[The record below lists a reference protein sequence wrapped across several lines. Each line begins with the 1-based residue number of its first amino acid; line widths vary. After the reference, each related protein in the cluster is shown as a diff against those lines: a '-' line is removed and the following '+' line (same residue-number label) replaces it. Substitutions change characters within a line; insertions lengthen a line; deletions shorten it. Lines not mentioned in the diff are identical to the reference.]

1 MKIQTVL
8 VTGGLGYI
16 GSHTCVTLLENNYKL
31 VIIDNLINSNISVLS
46 AIEELTGKNP
56 KFYNFDIRNKDKI
69 IDVLDNHNIDGVI
82 HFAAFKSINES
93 IKDPLIY
100 YDNNVVGTLKL
111 IEALQEKSIY
121 NFIFSSSAAV
131 YGDPSKIPVTEQSPR
146 SATNPYASTKL
157 IAENI
162 LLDLAKANDLWKI
175 GILRYFNPVGAH
187 SSGLIGEI
195 PEKIPSNLMPYIT
208 LVASGYFPY
217 LNVFGGDY
225 NTSDGTAI
233 RDYLHVSD
241 LAESHVAALKRLEFQ
256 NGADAFNVGTGTGV
270 SVLELIN
277 TFQES
282 NKIKVPYKIIERRIG
297 DSESVF
303 ADPSKAIKELKWKA
317 RKNLIQMCED
327 SWRWQKRR

>member
-1 MKIQTVL
+1 MKTQTVL

-16 GSHTCVTLLENNYKL
+16 GSHTCIALLENNYDL
-31 VIIDNLINSNISVLS
+31 VIIDNLINSNITVLS

-69 IDVLDNHNIDGVI
+69 KDVLDNNNIDAVI

-93 IKDPLIY
+93 IEKPLLY
-100 YDNNVVGTLKL
+100 YDNNVVGVLKL
-111 IEALQEKSIY
+111 LEALQEKKIY

-131 YGDPSKIPVTEQSPR
+131 YGNPSKSPVTEENLR
-146 SATNPYASTKL
+146 SVTNPYAATKL

-162 LLDLAKANDLWKI
+162 LLDLAKADDLWKI
-175 GILRYFNPVGAH
+175 SILRYFNPIGAH

-195 PEKIPSNLMPYIT
+195 PDKIPNNLMPYIN
-208 LVASGYFPY
+208 LVASGHFPY

-225 NTSDGTAI
+225 NTKDGTAI

-241 LAESHVAALKRLEFQ
+241 LAESHVAALKGLNFQ
-256 NGADAFNVGTGTGV
+256 NGADAFNIGTGKGI

-277 TFQES
+277 AFEES
-282 NKIKVPYKIIERRIG
+282 NKVKVPYKIIERRIG

-303 ADPSKAIKELKWKA
+303 ADPSKAIKALKWKA
-317 RKNLIQMCED
+317 KKNLLQMCED

>member
-1 MKIQTVL
+1 MKTQTVL

-16 GSHTCVTLLENNYKL
+16 GSHTCIALLENNYDL
-31 VIIDNLINSNISVLS
+31 VIIDNLIKSNITVLS

-69 IDVLDNHNIDGVI
+69 KDVLDNNNIDAVI

-93 IKDPLIY
+93 IEKPLLY
-100 YDNNVVGTLKL
+100 YDNNVVGVLKL
-111 IEALQEKSIY
+111 LEALQEKKIY

-131 YGDPSKIPVTEQSPR
+131 YGNPSKSPVTEENLR
-146 SATNPYASTKL
+146 SVTNPYAATKL

-162 LLDLAKANDLWKI
+162 LLDLAKADDLWKI
-175 GILRYFNPVGAH
+175 SILRYFNPIGAH

-195 PEKIPSNLMPYIT
+195 PDKIPNNLMPYIN
-208 LVASGYFPY
+208 LVASGHFPY

-225 NTSDGTAI
+225 NTKDGTAI

-241 LAESHVAALKRLEFQ
+241 LAESHVAALKGLNFQ
-256 NGADAFNVGTGTGV
+256 NGADAFNIGTGKGI

-277 TFQES
+277 AFEES
-282 NKIKVPYKIIERRIG
+282 NKVKVPYKIIERRIG

-303 ADPSKAIKELKWKA
+303 ADPSKAIKVLKWKA
-317 RKNLIQMCED
+317 KKNLLQMCED

>member
-1 MKIQTVL
+1 MKTQTVL

-16 GSHTCVTLLENNYKL
+16 GSHTCIALLENNYDL

-69 IDVLDNHNIDGVI
+69 KDVLDNNNIDAVI

-93 IKDPLIY
+93 IEEPLLY
-100 YDNNVVGTLKL
+100 YDNNVVGVLKL
-111 IEALQEKSIY
+111 LEALQEEKIY

-131 YGDPSKIPVTEQSPR
+131 YGNPSKIPVTEESLR
-146 SATNPYASTKL
+146 SVTNPYAATKL

-162 LLDLAKANDLWKI
+162 LLDLAKADDLWKI
-175 GILRYFNPVGAH
+175 SILRYFNPIGAH

-195 PEKIPSNLMPYIT
+195 PDKIPNNLMPYIN
-208 LVASGYFPY
+208 LVASGHFPY

-225 NTSDGTAI
+225 NTKDGTAI

-241 LAESHVAALKRLEFQ
+241 LAESHVAALKGLNFQ
-256 NGADAFNVGTGTGV
+256 NGVDAFNIGTGKGI

-277 TFQES
+277 AFEES
-282 NKIKVPYKIIERRIG
+282 NKVKVPYKIIERRIG

-303 ADPSKAIKELKWKA
+303 ADPSKAIKALKWKA
-317 RKNLIQMCED
+317 KKNLLQMCED

>member
-1 MKIQTVL
+1 MKTQTVL

-16 GSHTCVTLLENNYKL
+16 GSHTCIALLENNYDL

-69 IDVLDNHNIDGVI
+69 KDVLDNNNIDAVI

-93 IKDPLIY
+93 IEEPLLY
-100 YDNNVVGTLKL
+100 YDNNVVGVLKL
-111 IEALQEKSIY
+111 LEALQEEKIY

-131 YGDPSKIPVTEQSPR
+131 YGNPSKIPVTEESLR
-146 SATNPYASTKL
+146 SVTNPYAATKL

-162 LLDLAKANDLWKI
+162 LLDLAKADDLWKI
-175 GILRYFNPVGAH
+175 SILRYFNPIGAH

-195 PEKIPSNLMPYIT
+195 PDKIPNNLMPYIN

-225 NTSDGTAI
+225 NTKDGTAI

-241 LAESHVAALKRLEFQ
+241 LAESHVAALKGLNFQ
-256 NGADAFNVGTGTGV
+256 NGVDAFNIGTGKGI

-277 TFQES
+277 AFEES
-282 NKIKVPYKIIERRIG
+282 NKVKVPYKIIERRIG

-303 ADPSKAIKELKWKA
+303 ADPSKAIKALKWKA
-317 RKNLIQMCED
+317 KKNLLQMCED

>member
-69 IDVLDNHNIDGVI
+69 IDVLDNNNIDGVI